1 MKPTP
6 PPASGGYPEHNERP
20 EKAEQ
25 AEGRSRSSEV
35 RQATYDTPHSD
46 MEQEQQLDA
55 LLDAGFAW
63 EEAVTLL
70 NLREHLYENAEM
82 RQRMMD
88 NPRLNFARWLY
99 LNGEM
104 NEGEQ

>member
-6 PPASGGYPEHNERP
+6 RSASGDYPDSNEQS
-20 EKAEQ
+20 EKLEQ
-25 AEGRSRSSEV
+25 LERSLSCTGAKPIKSSPPRSN
-35 RQATYDTPHSD
+35 
-46 MEQEQQLDA
+46 MEQEQLDA

-70 NLREHLYENAEM
+70 HLREHLYENGEV
-82 RQRMMD
+82 RQRLRD
-88 NPRLNFARWLY
+88 DPRLNFARWLY